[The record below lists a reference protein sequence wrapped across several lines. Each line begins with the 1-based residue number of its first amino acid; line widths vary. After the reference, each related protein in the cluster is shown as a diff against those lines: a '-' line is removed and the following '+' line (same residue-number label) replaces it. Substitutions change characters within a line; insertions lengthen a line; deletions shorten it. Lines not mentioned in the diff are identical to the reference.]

1 MKKQVVSTMVGVIII
16 LAIASGA
23 LFFFRGA
30 IITNLTGKI
39 FLQAAKPLQFGSYT
53 VLIDKVEGNK
63 LYGIKVS
70 NKNRRFQAKSGDY
83 TYLPEKNTI
92 KFNLIDG
99 AADDFDPNNP
109 HEFHTLTFKQSCIT
123 IRLKPSGLK

>member
-1 MKKQVVSTMVGVIII
+1 MKKSSISIII
-16 LAIASGA
+16 LAITFVAAASLA
-23 LFFFRGA
+23 LFIFRGA
-30 IITNLTGKI
+30 IITTLTGRV
-39 FLQAAKPLQFGSYT
+39 FLQAAKPLQFGTYT

-70 NKNRRFQAKSGDY
+70 SKNRRFKAKSGDY

-99 AADDFDPNNP
+99 VADDYDPNNP
-109 HEFHTLTFKQSCIT
+109 GEFHTLTFKQSYIT
-123 IRLKPSGLK
+123 IRLKPSALK